1 MSLLNLVVIIWRK
14 SLNIWLTMQR
24 DLNFFTIW
32 LSKVLV
38 IRRQGSHVI
47 IDTQM
52 TVKHEFKILR
62 SARWRFVVRSIQFSL
77 VYWNYTQGFLI
88 TTRLWGRD
96 SVGYYARADYGVWNV
111 FKFKINSADSN
122 TKKLWCPKKSVA
134 KLRHVYHVF
143 FVMVKKPNIAITL
156 K

>member
-38 IRRQGSHVI
+38 IRRQGPHVI

-52 TVKHEFKILR
+52 TVEHEFKILT
-62 SARWRFVVRSIQFSL
+62 SSRWRFAVRSIQFSL

-96 SVGYYARADYGVWNV
+96 SVGYYACADYGAWNV
-111 FKFKINSADSN
+111 FKFKIKSADKFKINSADSN
-122 TKKLWCPKKSVA
+122 TK